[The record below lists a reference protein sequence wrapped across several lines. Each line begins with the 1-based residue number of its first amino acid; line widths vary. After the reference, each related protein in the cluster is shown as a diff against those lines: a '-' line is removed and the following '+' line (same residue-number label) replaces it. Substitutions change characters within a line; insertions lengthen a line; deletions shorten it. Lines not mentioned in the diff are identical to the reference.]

1 MSDREDDGERAIG
14 SFAEVLEQQRLRTFG
29 LRPRN
34 GERRREERRQ
44 LRRGEH
50 SGAEHHEPADEDDHP
65 EAHDGGGPALKH
77 GSTLLRS
84 P

>member
-1 MSDREDDGERAIG
+1 MSDREDDDECAVW
-14 SFAEVLEQQRLRTFG
+14 SFAEVLEQQRLRTLG

-34 GERRREERRQ
+34 GERRREERRE

-50 SGAEHHEPADEDDHP
+50 SGAEHHEPAGEDDDS